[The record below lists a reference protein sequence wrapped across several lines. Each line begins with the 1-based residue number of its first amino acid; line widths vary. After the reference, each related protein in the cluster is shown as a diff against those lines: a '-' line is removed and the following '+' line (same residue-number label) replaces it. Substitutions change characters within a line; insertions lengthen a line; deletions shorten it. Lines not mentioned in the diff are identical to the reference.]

1 MVIAHLRR
9 MSFLSTVGDIP
20 MMLLMVVRIIGA
32 IIEESEDAFILRD
45 LLV

>member
-1 MVIAHLRR
+1 VTAHLR

-20 MMLLMVVRIIGA
+20 MMLLVVVRIIGT
-32 IIEESEDAFILRD
+32 IIEEPEDAFIFRN